1 MCLDL
6 FDIFNH
12 RFDAMVFGHQGRDE
26 LDVVTDGDEE
36 RDNFDKHKSFR

>member
-1 MCLDL
+1 
-6 FDIFNH
+6 
-12 RFDAMVFGHQGRDE
+12 MVFGHQGRDE